1 MKDSAFLSAI
11 NHFSG
16 TGGISFQPLTIQ
28 DTIILCGAGISTES
42 HLPLGGTLTDTLLA
56 WFGFGKD
63 SNSELK
69 ASWFKSYNED
79 VVSKILG
86 ARVNLYDCPRLEI
99 LFDCLKGALPD
110 SYYQKTI
117 KSLLLYDYW
126 NNRFPDCIYSNY
138 HHYTLARFLLDGGTV
153 LTANFDP
160 LVEHAAAM
168 LDPDRSFNRIVF
180 PLAEKPV
187 LLPGQGTLVK
197 YHGDLDRI
205 STIGIDVSHLSI
217 DGFHDA
223 EAKLLDEVFR
233 PVRNLVFVGFSMSD
247 TLDLIPFLKTRKSL
261 NYFFLNYL
269 KDGKNEIRRIRP
281 AGREDLMAYEYILR
295 QFDAA
300 YVIDNVGNAIQH
312 AVCPF
317 PEDSPRVP
325 AIEIAPGEKDELEKV
340 RAELSDARST
350 WNRTVRFNILKTL
363 GLMNYANEAELTGL
377 PLEDRFKNYLR
388 NINGDYRYNY
398 EHRDR
403 KSLTQSFFRKLE
415 YVFLQ
420 EGQWFGRSLAF
431 LTLPASYGRIRWRML
446 THKEDME
453 ALRMASLFQLRVLQT
468 SVHFHLDSLVPRF
481 CLKRLLKKMNTQIA
495 WAKECK
501 DLPTYR
507 YACKERLYLEGMFH
521 LRPNTE
527 LKQNLKD
534 LFELNI
540 DSNYYVEANNLLRF
554 GCLTLKERDFQKAAV
569 QSARMTKDHLN
580 EMKLQGCDNAEQ

>member
-1 MKDSAFLSAI
+1 MT
-11 NHFSG
+11 N
-16 TGGISFQPLTIQ
+16 
-28 DTIILCGAGISTES
+28 
-42 HLPLGGTLTDTLLA
+42 TLLT

-63 SNSELK
+63 SNSELT
-69 ASWFKSYNED
+69 AAWFQSYNKE
-79 VVSKILG
+79 VVSKILDVH
-86 ARVNLYDCPRLEI
+86 VNLYDCPRLEI
-99 LFDCLKGALPD
+99 LFECMKGALPE

-126 NNRFPDCIYSNY
+126 RNHFPDSIHSNY

-160 LVEHAAAM
+160 LIEHAAAL
-168 LDPDRSFNRIVF
+168 LDPDRSYNRVVF
-180 PLAEKPV
+180 PLAEKSV
-187 LLPGQGTLVK
+187 LVPGQGTLVK

-223 EAKLLDEVFR
+223 EAKLLDGLFQ

-247 TLDLIPFLKTRKSL
+247 TLDMIPFLKTRKSL
-261 NYFFLNYL
+261 NCFFLNYL
-269 KDGKNEIRRIRP
+269 KDGSPEIRRICP
-281 AGREDLMAYEYILR
+281 ADGKALMAYEYIL
-295 QFDAA
+295 QKFESA

-317 PEDSPRVP
+317 PDDSQSVP
-325 AIEIAPGEKDELEKV
+325 AIEIASGEKDEMEKV
-340 RAELSDARST
+340 RAELSDCRSI

-363 GLMNYANEAELTGL
+363 GLMNYSNEAELTGL
-377 PLEDRFKNYLR
+377 PLEDRFRNYLR

-398 EHRDR
+398 EHRNR

-420 EGQWFGRSLAF
+420 KGQWFGRSLVF
-431 LTLPASYGRIRWRML
+431 LSLLASYGRIRWRML

-453 ALRMASLFQLRVLQT
+453 AIRMASLFQLRLLQT
-468 SVHFHLDSLVPRF
+468 CVHFHMGPMVPRSY
-481 CLKRLLKKMNTQIA
+481 LKRILKKMNTQIA

-521 LRPNTE
+521 LRTSTE
-527 LKQNLKD
+527 LKQDLKG

-554 GCLTLKERDFQKAAV
+554 GYLTLKERDFQEAAER
-569 QSARMTKDHLN
+569 SAHMTKDYLN
-580 EMKLQGCDNAEQ
+580 EMKLLRKNNAEQ